1 MTGVLSMKQSGIRR
15 ICPKLLPVLLAV
27 VVLCLIVTY
36 GTVMADTTWTQT
48 TQADF
53 TSGTLVQ
60 LDALT
65 SPGDVKLTQWGSGY
79 IYAFRGSETKTFW
92 RYDIATDTWSALAD
106 APYNV
111 AAGGAL
117 VSDGNNYIYALHG
130 NLSGNWH
137 HDRYFSRY
145 DIASN
150 TWSSL
155 AQTPCSVGEGGSL
168 TFDGTYIY
176 ALRGNY
182 KQHFWRYDISTNSWS
197 YLAYTHA
204 GVGGGGALTYAGG
217 DYIFALR
224 GSCTNNFWMY
234 SISGDTWTYLT
245 GTPSGV
251 GDGGALASDGGNY
264 VYALKGVNT
273 VTFWRYS
280 ISTDS
285 WTSMAD
291 TPSTPCV
298 YGGGAL
304 VFDKNANFYALHG
317 NNEDDFWKYSVTG
330 NSWATMHDT
339 PADVAY
345 GGALAFKEGGVYY
358 SSGNLVSSTYD
369 TGDASVFGNLS
380 WTATT
385 PTGTSIKFQVATNND
400 SATWV
405 FKGPDSTAGTYY
417 TSSGGP
423 IWYGHYTDRYI
434 KYKAFFD
441 TTDTSQTPVLHDVSI
456 NYSPWTYHPTANTS
470 AATLVEETTATL
482 HGSVANDGGE
492 ACQYQFIYGT
502 VYGGPYPYSTGWTG
516 SVTTGQPF
524 SAAVTGLTEGTKYY
538 FVAQVKNTSGTGSGG
553 QLDFLTKPDPPFS
566 FTATAVSDT
575 QINLSWTKGDGAWK
589 TLVRRSASGYPVNK
603 NDGVQVYFDT
613 GTSVSDTGLTPD
625 TLYYYRA
632 WSYVSGSE
640 QWSDGYADASAQTA
654 PGPTTTTPTTTSPTT
669 EAPLTIG
676 GSVYPVN
683 KLEVLM
689 PWFCLAGGIMLIVG
703 AIVFRVVR
711 RRSSRR
717 NLN

>member
-1 MTGVLSMKQSGIRR
+1 MTGVLPMKQSGIRK

-27 VVLCLIVTY
+27 VVLCFSVAY

-53 TSGTLVQ
+53 TSGSLYQ
-60 LDALT
+60 LDAAS
-65 SPGDVKLTQWGSGY
+65 SPGDVKLAQWGSGY

-117 VSDGNNYIYALHG
+117 VYDGNTYIYALHG
-130 NLSGNWH
+130 NLSGGWYQ
-137 HDRYFSRY
+137 DRYFSRY
-145 DIASN
+145 DITSN

-155 AQTPCSVGEGGSL
+155 ASTPSSVGEGGSL
-168 TFDGTYIY
+168 AFDGTYIY
-176 ALRGNY
+176 ALRGNCT
-182 KQHFWRYDISTNSWS
+182 QNFWRYDISSNSWS
-197 YLAYTHA
+197 YLTYTPSC
-204 GVGGGGALTYAGG
+204 VGGGGALTYAGG
-217 DYIFALR
+217 DYIYALR
-224 GSCTNNFWMY
+224 GSSTSSFWRY
-234 SISGDTWTYLT
+234 SISGDTWTSLT
-245 GTPSGV
+245 GAPSGV
-251 GDGGALASDGGNY
+251 DDGGALASDDGNY
-264 VYALKGVNT
+264 IYALKGANT
-273 VTFWRYS
+273 VTFWRYN

-285 WTSMAD
+285 WVSMAD
-291 TPSTPCV
+291 TPATPCV

-304 VFDKNANFYALHG
+304 VFDKNADLYALRG
-317 NNEDDFWKYSVTG
+317 NNQDDFWQYSVAG

-339 PADVAY
+339 PANVTY
-345 GGALAFKEGGVYY
+345 GGALAFQGGMAYY
-358 SSGNLVSSTYD
+358 DSGILTSSTYD
-369 TGDASVFGNLS
+369 TSGASNFGNLA

-385 PTGTSIKFQVATNND
+385 PAGTSIRFQIATNND
-400 SATWV
+400 SATWD
-405 FKGPDSTAGTYY
+405 FKGPDGTAGTYY
-417 TSSGGP
+417 TSSGSP
-423 IWYGHYTDRYI
+423 IWYGHDSDRYI
-434 KYKAFFD
+434 KYKAFFG
-441 TTDTSQTPVLHDVSI
+441 TTDTSETPVLHDVSI
-456 NYSPWTYHPTANTS
+456 NFSPWTVLPSASTS

-482 HGSVANDGGE
+482 HGSVVSDGGE
-492 ACQYQFIYGT
+492 ACQYQFIFGT
-502 VYGGPYPYSTGWTG
+502 VSGGPYPYSTGWTG

-524 SAAVTGLTEGTKYY
+524 SAAVTGLSKGTKYY
-538 FVAQVKNTSGTGSGG
+538 FVAQVKNSSGTGSGG
-553 QLDFLTKPDPPFS
+553 QMDFLTKPDPPFT
-566 FTATAVSDT
+566 FTAAAVSDT
-575 QINLSWTKGDGAWK
+575 QINLSWAKGDGAWK
-589 TLVRRSASGYPVNK
+589 TLVRRSASGYPVDK

-613 GTSVSDTGLTPD
+613 GTSVSDIGLTPN

-654 PGPTTTTPTTTSPTT
+654 PGPTTTTTPPTTDI
-669 EAPLTIG
+669 LTIG

-689 PWFCLAGGIMLIVG
+689 PWLCLAGGIMMIVG